1 VSDAAPP
8 ALGGERG
15 APTRS
20 QAARGKAE
28 EGRMRAL
35 SLVGDRKIELVEMAA
50 PPAPAA
56 GEVQIA
62 IKAIGLNHIDVWGW
76 RGMAFAKRKLP
87 LIVGVEAAGEI
98 VAVGPSP
105 DPSAPATGG
114 MTLKV
119 GDRVVAYGGL
129 TCGACK
135 ACREGRDNLCENV
148 AGIMGFHVDGFARD
162 RLNMPARLVVPI
174 PPGVSFRDAAC
185 APVAF
190 ATVQHMLFDNAK
202 LEPGETILV
211 QAGGS
216 GIGTAAIKMAKA
228 IGCTV
233 ITTVGDDEKVAK
245 AKALG
250 ADHVI
255 NYRTDRFEGVVRK
268 LNVKKGVDVAFEH
281 VGPDTFNGSLL
292 CLKRGGRLVTCGSTS
307 GQSTTINL
315 FQLYLQQYRI
325 FGSFGASIRNIN
337 ESLAKMASGLTP
349 VIDTEFALADF
360 EQGLAR
366 LETRQVF
373 GKIIVNF

>member
-1 VSDAAPP
+1 MSDAAAP
-8 ALGGERG
+8 ALGGERQAS
-15 APTRS
+15 APS
-20 QAARGKAE
+20 AARGG
-28 EGRMRAL
+28 GRSGGMREL
-35 SLVGDRKIELVEMAA
+35 SLVADRKIALVDMAA
-50 PPAPAA
+50 PAAPAA

-98 VAVGPSP
+98 VAVGPIPSP
-105 DPSAPATGG
+105 PAPAAAGG
-114 MTLKV
+114 ENVKV

-129 TCGACK
+129 TCGTCK

-148 AGIMGFHVDGFARD
+148 AGIMGFHVDGFARGL
-162 RLNMPARLVVPI
+162 LNMPARLVVPI
-174 PPGVSFRDAAC
+174 PPVVSFRDAAC

-216 GIGTAAIKMAKA
+216 GIGTTAIKMAKA

-233 ITTVGDDEKVAK
+233 ITTVGDDEKAAK

-255 NYRTDRFEGVVRK
+255 NYRTERFEGVVRK
-268 LNVKKGVDVAFEH
+268 LTAKKGVDVAFEH

-307 GQSTTINL
+307 GQSITINL

-325 FGSFGASIRNIN
+325 FGSFGASIRNIR

-349 VIDTEFALADF
+349 VIDTEVALADF
-360 EQGLAR
+360 ERGLSR
-366 LETRQVF
+366 LESRQVF

>member
-1 VSDAAPP
+1 VSSVTVT
-8 ALGGERG
+8 ALDDGRGGAISPG
-15 APTRS
+15 S
-20 QAARGKAE
+20 
-28 EGRMRAL
+28 MRAL
-35 SLVGDRKIELVEMAA
+35 MLVAERKIELCDIASPP
-50 PPAPAA
+50 PPAS
-56 GEVQIA
+56 GEVQIG

-87 LIVGVEAAGEI
+87 LIVGVEAAGEVI
-98 VAVGPSP
+98 AVGA
-105 DPSAPATGG
+105 DVAALRT
-114 MTLKV
+114 
-119 GDRVVAYGGL
+119 GDRVVAYGAL
-129 TCGACK
+129 TCGTCK

-162 RLNMPARLVVPI
+162 RVNMPARLVTPI
-174 PPGVSFRDAAC
+174 PAGVSFRDAAC

-233 ITTVGDDEKVAK
+233 ITTVGDDAKAEK

-255 NYRTDRFEGVVRK
+255 NYRTERFEGVVRK
-268 LNVKKGVDVAFEH
+268 LTNKKGVDVVFEH

-307 GQSTTINL
+307 GQSTNINL
-315 FQLYLQQYRI
+315 FQLYVQQYRI
-325 FGSFGASIRNIN
+325 FGSFGASLRNVR
-337 ESLAKMASGLTP
+337 ESLAKMAAGLSP
-349 VIDTEFALADF
+349 VIDTEVALADF
-360 EQGLAR
+360 ERGLTR
-366 LETRQVF
+366 LESRQVF
-373 GKIIVNF
+373 GKILVLF

>member
-1 VSDAAPP
+1 
-8 ALGGERG
+8 
-15 APTRS
+15 
-20 QAARGKAE
+20 
-28 EGRMRAL
+28 MRAL
-35 SLVGDRKIELVEMAA
+35 TLLADRKLELADL
-50 PPAPAA
+50 PSPATPAS
-56 GEVQIA
+56 GEVQVKIRA
-62 IKAIGLNHIDVWGW
+62 VALNHLDLWGY
-76 RGMAFAKRKLP
+76 RGMAFARRKLP
-87 LIVGVEAAGEI
+87 IVVGVEAAGEI
-98 VAVGPSP
+98 AAIGPDVAAFKP
-105 DPSAPATGG
+105 
-114 MTLKV
+114 
-119 GDRVVAYGGL
+119 GDGVVMYGAL
-129 TCGACK
+129 TCGTCT
-135 ACREGRDNLCENV
+135 ACRDGRDNLCENV
-148 AGIMGFHVDGFARD
+148 GGIMGFHIDGFARD
-162 RLNMPARLVVPI
+162 FLNVPARLVIPV
-174 PPGVSFRDAAC
+174 PPGVRACDAAC
-185 APVAF
+185 APIAF

-216 GIGTAAIKMAKA
+216 GIGTVAIKMAKA

-233 ITTVGDDEKVAK
+233 ITTVGDDEKAAK

-268 LNVKKGVDVAFEH
+268 LTAKKGVDVVFEH

-292 CLKRGGRLVTCGSTS
+292 CLRRGGRLVTCGATS
-307 GQSTTINL
+307 GPSTTINL

-366 LETRQVF
+366 LESRQVF